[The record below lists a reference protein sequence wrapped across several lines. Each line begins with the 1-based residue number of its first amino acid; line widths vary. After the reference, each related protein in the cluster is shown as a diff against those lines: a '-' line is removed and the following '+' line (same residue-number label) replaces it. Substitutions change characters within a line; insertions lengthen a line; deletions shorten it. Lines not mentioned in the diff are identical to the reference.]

1 MKFWEVPSGKLIR
14 TVRAHA
20 GWVRAVT
27 YSPDGKIIASC
38 SDDTTIKL
46 WDAKT
51 GRPIRT
57 LKGHKEPVRSVAFSP
72 DGDRKSTRLN
82 SSHLVISYAVFCL
95 KKKKQ

>member
-72 DGDRKSTRLN
+72 DGRRLISGGLDRTVKLWEGGDAPA
-82 SSHLVISYAVFCL
+82 AV
-95 KKKKQ
+95 